1 MVKQNLSMKNKI
13 ALRIFQQTSK
23 QIDIPNVHLAGSNAG
38 AVMETVLAEHTL
50 PEDKQIK
57 LFTHLRLA
65 YAFPSFE
72 QRLLCIQARLQALS
86 ILGKI
91 TKKKT
96 NSVFPQN
103 FFFSVYSAA
112 IQEANNVLYDGLIE
126 ELVEVL
132 NVRDS
137 TLTVR
142 EILKIKKCIY
152 FFPRISKHRL

>member
-1 MVKQNLSMKNKI
+1 
-13 ALRIFQQTSK
+13 
-23 QIDIPNVHLAGSNAG
+23 
-38 AVMETVLAEHTL
+38 MEMVLAEHKL

-86 ILGKI
+86 ILGKSLSLWI
-91 TKKKT
+91 DERTH
-96 NSVFPQN
+96 FLCA
-103 FFFSVYSAA
+103 SVYSAA

-132 NVRDS
+132 NVRDP

-142 EILKIKKCIY
+142 LSEALIRQERSSS
-152 FFPRISKHRL
+152 RISKLQP

>member
-1 MVKQNLSMKNKI
+1 
-13 ALRIFQQTSK
+13 
-23 QIDIPNVHLAGSNAG
+23 
-38 AVMETVLAEHTL
+38 MEMVLAEHTL

-65 YAFPSFE
+65 YAFPSFD

-86 ILGKI
+86 ILGNIKTIKI
-91 TKKKT
+91 
-96 NSVFPQN
+96 
-103 FFFSVYSAA
+103 FSFKSSLYPAVYSAA

-137 TLTVR
+137 TLTV
-142 EILKIKKCIY
+142 C
-152 FFPRISKHRL
+152 

>member
-1 MVKQNLSMKNKI
+1 
-13 ALRIFQQTSK
+13 
-23 QIDIPNVHLAGSNAG
+23 
-38 AVMETVLAEHTL
+38 MEMVLAEHTL

-65 YAFPSFE
+65 YAFPSFD

-86 ILGKI
+86 ILGNQ
-91 TKKKT
+91 KKT
-96 NSVFPQN
+96 SSLFLKIFVF
-103 FFFSVYSAA
+103 FVFKVYSAA

-137 TLTVR
+137 TLTV
-142 EILKIKKCIY
+142 C
-152 FFPRISKHRL
+152 F

>member
-1 MVKQNLSMKNKI
+1 
-13 ALRIFQQTSK
+13 
-23 QIDIPNVHLAGSNAG
+23 
-38 AVMETVLAEHTL
+38 MEMVLAEHTL

-86 ILGKI
+86 ILGKR
-91 TKKKT
+91 
-96 NSVFPQN
+96 NSSFVFLLWSP
-103 FFFSVYSAA
+103 FFLCLVYSAA

-137 TLTVR
+137 TLTV
-142 EILKIKKCIY
+142 C
-152 FFPRISKHRL
+152 

>member
-1 MVKQNLSMKNKI
+1 
-13 ALRIFQQTSK
+13 
-23 QIDIPNVHLAGSNAG
+23 
-38 AVMETVLAEHTL
+38 MEKVLAEHGL
-50 PEDKQIK
+50 PEDLQIK

-86 ILGKI
+86 IL
-91 TKKKT
+91 
-96 NSVFPQN
+96 
-103 FFFSVYSAA
+103 VYSSA

-142 EILKIKKCIY
+142 VMN
-152 FFPRISKHRL
+152 R

>member
-1 MVKQNLSMKNKI
+1 M
-13 ALRIFQQTSK
+13 
-23 QIDIPNVHLAGSNAG
+23 PNVHLTGSNAA
-38 AVMETVLAEHTL
+38 AVMEMVLAEHKL

-86 ILGKI
+86 ILGKSLSLWI
-91 TKKKT
+91 DERTH
-96 NSVFPQN
+96 FLCA
-103 FFFSVYSAA
+103 SVYSAA

-132 NVRDS
+132 NVRDP

-142 EILKIKKCIY
+142 LSEALIRQERSSS
-152 FFPRISKHRL
+152 RISKLQP

>member
-1 MVKQNLSMKNKI
+1 
-13 ALRIFQQTSK
+13 
-23 QIDIPNVHLAGSNAG
+23 
-38 AVMETVLAEHTL
+38 MEMVLAEHTL

-65 YAFPSFE
+65 YAFPSFD

-86 ILGKI
+86 ILGKS
-91 TKKKT
+91 KKT
-96 NSVFPQN
+96 KFITLLKVF
-103 FFFSVYSAA
+103 FSSSVYSAA

-137 TLTVR
+137 TLTVCLNR
-142 EILKIKKCIY
+142 K
-152 FFPRISKHRL
+152 